1 MSKKPNIYIS
11 IVLYKNKEE
20 VLLKAINS
28 LLHSRLEFKLFLI
41 DNSPS
46 KQLQK
51 LELLDQKIEY
61 IFLGKNIGYGSAHNI
76 SIKKSINDGISYH
89 LVLNPDVYFKNNVLN
104 ELYSYMDDNL
114 DVGNILPLVRYP
126 DYKKQYLTKLLP
138 TPIDLLL
145 RRFMGNTNW
154 AKKRD
159 YKYELRFTKYSKVIN
174 APNLS
179 GCFMFLRT
187 ATLMDIGLF
196 DEDIFMYLEDI
207 DLNRRIH
214 KKYKTIF
221 YPKVEITHDYAKGS
235 YSDSKLLRYHIIS
248 TIYYFNKWGWL
259 FDEQRVLANMKCLDS
274 LGFNK

>member
-89 LVLNPDVYFKNNVLN
+89 LVLNPDVYFKNNVL
-104 ELYSYMDDNL
+104 LY
-114 DVGNILPLVRYP
+114 
-126 DYKKQYLTKLLP
+126 KH
-138 TPIDLLL
+138 DL
-145 RRFMGNTNW
+145 
-154 AKKRD
+154 
-159 YKYELRFTKYSKVIN
+159 
-174 APNLS
+174 
-179 GCFMFLRT
+179 
-187 ATLMDIGLF
+187 
-196 DEDIFMYLEDI
+196 
-207 DLNRRIH
+207 
-214 KKYKTIF
+214 
-221 YPKVEITHDYAKGS
+221 
-235 YSDSKLLRYHIIS
+235 
-248 TIYYFNKWGWL
+248 
-259 FDEQRVLANMKCLDS
+259 
-274 LGFNK
+274 

>member
-11 IVLYKNKEE
+11 IVLYKNKEKA
-20 VLLKAINS
+20 LLKTINS
-28 LLHSRLEFKLFLI
+28 LLHSSLEFKLFLL

-46 KQLQK
+46 KKLQK
-51 LELLDQKIEY
+51 LELLDQKVEY
-61 IFLGKNIGYGSAHNI
+61 IFIGKNIGYGSAHNI
-76 SIKKSINDGISYH
+76 SIKKSIDDGISYH

-104 ELYSYMDDNL
+104 ELYSYMDNNL

-126 DYKKQYLTKLLP
+126 DNKKQYLTKLLP
-138 TPIDLLL
+138 TPIDLLV

-154 AKKRD
+154 AKKRE

-187 ATLMDIGLF
+187 STLMDIGLF

-221 YPKVEITHDYAKGS
+221 YPKVEIIHDYAKGS
-235 YSDSKLLRYHIIS
+235 YSDSKLLMYHITS

-259 FDEQRVLANMKCLDS
+259 FDRQRVLANMKCLNS